1 MSGRTRLVLVRHGRT
16 SYNVQGRL
24 QGRLDIDLDEVGRRQ
39 VAATAPVIAAME
51 PAAVLSSPLQRA
63 RHTAEA
69 IASAAGVS
77 VREDGRLVEIDVG
90 VWSGEKASQ
99 LRRNDPTYAAGMTAR
114 DDYVRPGGESAGE
127 VAERI
132 IAVCADAV
140 GEHAGQTVVLVS
152 HGFAL
157 RTAAAY
163 LMGGDYAAS
172 RQFGG
177 LANCGWIVLDHLDA
191 EERQRRGFTSPWR
204 LIAYNATVS

>member
-1 MSGRTRLVLVRHGRT
+1 
-16 SYNVQGRL
+16 
-24 QGRLDIDLDEVGRRQ
+24 
-39 VAATAPVIAAME
+39 
-51 PAAVLSSPLQRA
+51 
-63 RHTAEA
+63 
-69 IASAAGVS
+69 
-77 VREDGRLVEIDVG
+77 
-90 VWSGEKASQ
+90 
-99 LRRNDPTYAAGMTAR
+99 
-114 DDYVRPGGESAGE
+114 
-127 VAERI
+127 
-132 IAVCADAV
+132 VCADAV

-204 LIAYNATVS
+204 LMAYNATVS